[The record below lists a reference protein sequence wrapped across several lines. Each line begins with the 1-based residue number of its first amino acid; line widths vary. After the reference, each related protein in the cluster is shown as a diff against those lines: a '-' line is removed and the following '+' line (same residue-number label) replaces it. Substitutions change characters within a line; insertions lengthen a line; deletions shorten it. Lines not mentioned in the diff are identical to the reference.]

1 MGHVTMLPPDGL
13 DQETWMFQSSGS
25 MEKGIDNLATGFG
38 VFNNPL
44 GEVAIQEREEWLQ
57 PFPLST
63 LAGTSSLTV

>member
-38 VFNNPL
+38 VFNSPL
-44 GEVAIQEREEWLQ
+44 GEVVIQEREE
-57 PFPLST
+57 
-63 LAGTSSLTV
+63 